1 VYRESRRDRD
11 GKIDWMSHLRR
22 TVTRAVLASSLLL
35 ASTCASPDDDTTRQ
49 TVPQLQSSRSQ
60 PAPRSED
67 FVVAPDLPPL
77 SSLAVANSG
86 ENPELV
92 RAIHVFAA
100 RHPEVL
106 GYMPCFCGCQTAGHK
121 HNDDCFV
128 AGRNSAGKVTA
139 WDLHGVG

>member
-1 VYRESRRDRD
+1 
-11 GKIDWMSHLRR
+11 
-22 TVTRAVLASSLLL
+22 VTCAVLASSLVL
-35 ASTCASPDDDTTRQ
+35 ASTCASPDDDTARPA
-49 TVPQLQSSRSQ
+49 VPQLQSSRSQ
-60 PAPRSED
+60 PPPRSEA

-77 SSLAVANSG
+77 STMAVTNSG

-106 GYMPCFCGCQTAGHK
+106 GYMPCFCGCQNSGHK

-128 AGRNSAGKVTA
+128 ASRNSAGKVTA